1 MRVGLLDDVPGLSS
15 YTGEILGTWGVL
27 NVSHLQVGQLQ
38 GLDPSQTPVLI
49 LPAGADADVGVAT
62 ASLDYVRRGGSLI
75 TCLPGAALAE
85 AAGIKC
91 DTDREGPQRLRLT
104 RVPMAGLAGESLV
117 VVGRAQ
123 RWSLV
128 DEQSI
133 PSAVLYPAG
142 RDIGD
147 EAPGVVH
154 RQIGAGTI
162 MAFAFDLP
170 LAVMILRQGD
180 PANAESTGRAVEP
193 ARPTQL
199 ACDVGAQ
206 EPDAIPY
213 ADLLGRL
220 LVEFVDE
227 LFPCPLAHM
236 WHLPDAAPGIM
247 VYSGDEDGAQVEW
260 NQQQFTEMTAA
271 GGRMNLYLIP
281 GNTHS
286 TRVDVAAYQQHHDVG
301 PHPNIRSLD
310 GAPVAARVEEMVRQ
324 INEFKEMF
332 GAPARTLRNHCVAWA
347 GYLEPVRA
355 MAACGVGMEGN
366 YFCSTFLKDRG
377 YAPYAAFGAAMP
389 MRYGDPGGDLLS
401 VRQQHTHTMDDVYF
415 GPEIVPYSFRMSADL
430 WESVL
435 ARVLDDVVQRFHVP
449 HATCIH
455 PSNWVR
461 FSRDQGLA
469 LVRQAVERHMP
480 VWSFDQWL
488 EFLETRE
495 TWQCESMSWEEAQL
509 SATFAGKGGPFA
521 FALPR
526 HWRGRTLG
534 KLDVQGGEVM
544 GSVDRFG
551 RSVEMIHAVSST
563 RLELTAQY

>member
-1 MRVGLLDDVPGLSS
+1 
-15 YTGEILGTWGVL
+15 
-27 NVSHLQVGQLQ
+27 
-38 GLDPSQTPVLI
+38 
-49 LPAGADADVGVAT
+49 
-62 ASLDYVRRGGSLI
+62 
-75 TCLPGAALAE
+75 
-85 AAGIKC
+85 
-91 DTDREGPQRLRLT
+91 
-104 RVPMAGLAGESLV
+104 
-117 VVGRAQ
+117 
-123 RWSLV
+123 
-128 DEQSI
+128 
-133 PSAVLYPAG
+133 
-142 RDIGD
+142 
-147 EAPGVVH
+147 
-154 RQIGAGTI
+154 
-162 MAFAFDLP
+162 
-170 LAVMILRQGD
+170 
-180 PANAESTGRAVEP
+180 
-193 ARPTQL
+193 
-199 ACDVGAQ
+199 
-206 EPDAIPY
+206 
-213 ADLLGRL
+213 
-220 LVEFVDE
+220 
-227 LFPCPLAHM
+227 
-236 WHLPDAAPGIM
+236 
-247 VYSGDEDGAQVEW
+247 
-260 NQQQFTEMTAA
+260 
-271 GGRMNLYLIP
+271 
-281 GNTHS
+281 
-286 TRVDVAAYQQHHDVG
+286 
-301 PHPNIRSLD
+301 
-310 GAPVAARVEEMVRQ
+310 
-324 INEFKEMF
+324 
-332 GAPARTLRNHCVAWA
+332 
-347 GYLEPVRA
+347 
-355 MAACGVGMEGN
+355 VGMEGN